1 MQACKEEANLAFHI
15 SSSLIGQFW
24 KIIIPFLSLTLD
36 HLLQRDP
43 FSYNL
48 CKLPFHGLPSPSNTS
63 YYSFIFHFI
72 LCLLLLKLFLVPPPL
87 NHSNKPKKKWNDA
100 FFFGSLLWAPHTL
113 LSLSHTHTHST
124 QKIKPKI
131 KSLPSPL
138 STQKAP
144 YPLPPLF
151 SLLLIIKHM
160 YII

>member
-48 CKLPFHGLPSPSNTS
+48 CKLLFHGSPSPSNTS

-87 NHSNKPKKKWNDA
+87 NHSNKPKNEMMHSFLA
-100 FFFGSLLWAPHTL
+100 LSCERLTHSS
-113 LSLSHTHTHST
+113 LSLTHTHTPHKKLNQKSNHS
-124 QKIKPKI
+124 P
-131 KSLPSPL
+131 LPSLHRKLHIHYP
-138 STQKAP
+138 P
-144 YPLPPLF
+144 YFLYF
-151 SLLLIIKHM
+151 
-160 YII
+160 